1 MTKRGLHNRNRS
13 NRNSDFEVGYGRP
26 PKSGQ
31 FKQGHSG
38 NPSGRPRG
46 RKSIGTMFEE
56 LLRESVVVRE
66 GGSRKRMSKVEA
78 MLRGVF
84 VKAIQGDAKAWK
96 TLIDLAKEH
105 GHFDYNPGT
114 QNIEVTFVKSDGAR
128 SKL

>member
-1 MTKRGLHNRNRS
+1 
-13 NRNSDFEVGYGRP
+13 
-26 PKSGQ
+26 
-31 FKQGHSG
+31 
-38 NPSGRPRG
+38 
-46 RKSIGTMFEE
+46 MFEE

>member
-1 MTKRGLHNRNRS
+1 MTPKSPTKS
-13 NRNSDFEVGYGRP
+13 NRGRNGGYTVGYRRP

-31 FKQGHSG
+31 FKPGQSG
-38 NPSGRPRG
+38 NPSGRTRG
-46 RKSIGTMFEE
+46 RISVGTIFED

-66 GGSRKRMSKVEA
+66 GGNTRRMSKVEA

-105 GHFDYNPGT
+105 GHFDYTPGT
-114 QNIEVTFVKSDGAR
+114 QSIEVTFVSPDGSR